1 MNLAGYVKCLK
12 KHALNK
18 KISDEEFLNAV
29 LAPYTI
35 AGKID
40 NKNDAEIYFDKSRT
54 SLILNRHEDV
64 PVALRKALTIVDIY
78 IQTEENFEDF
88 INDYLNPN
96 EIPIVIKE
104 ITEMIESD
112 TLVSG
117 KETLLSK
124 KDVAY
129 AFLADVLIE
138 CIKLKNDGFDP
149 EGEILRNGAYS
160 VKVVYKDIF
169 HYAFRNRSKEKNIV
183 VIPVDTEFHTHV
195 TRKYENR
202 EISEVSAKSIHGQ
215 FLTRWE
221 QSGENIDELLRRIKK
236 NIQVES
242 DDYGKYPLG
251 TIATI
256 ENDSTIFYLL
266 AISDFDENNNA
277 HSSKEEIIYCI
288 NQLSLFYDRYGDGYN
303 LYIPLIGTGKS
314 RAAVSLQE
322 SYDILIDCY
331 KRNMDRI
338 QGNIFIV
345 IHKDFEKYVNTEE
358 GGNRRCIIEQELI

>member
-12 KHALNK
+12 SHALNK

-29 LAPYTI
+29 LATYII

-40 NKNDAEIYFDKSRT
+40 NKKDSELYFNKSRT

-64 PVALRKALTIVDIY
+64 PVALRKALTIIDIH
-78 IQTEENFEDF
+78 ILTEENFEDF
-88 INDYLNPN
+88 IKDYMNPK

-104 ITEMIESD
+104 ITEMIEAD
-112 TLVSG
+112 TLLIG
-117 KETLLSK
+117 KESLLSK
-124 KDVAY
+124 KDVAHV
-129 AFLADVLIE
+129 FLADVLIE

-149 EGEILRNGAYS
+149 EGEILRNGSYS

-169 HYAFRNRSKEKNIV
+169 RYAFRKRSKEKNIV

-221 QSGENIDELLRRIKK
+221 QSGESIDELLQRIKE
-236 NIQVES
+236 NIQV
-242 DDYGKYPLG
+242 DADNHGKYPLG

-288 NQLSLFYDRYGDGYN
+288 EQLSLFYDKYGDGYN
-303 LYIPLIGTGKS
+303 LYIPLMGTGKS

-322 SYDILIDCY
+322 SYDILVDCY
-331 KRNMDRI
+331 KRNIARI
-338 QGNIFIV
+338 QGNIHIV
-345 IHKDFEKYVNTEE
+345 IHKDFEKHVNTEE
-358 GGNRRCIIEQELI
+358 GGN